1 MSVYQV
7 AVLFEAV
14 NDEVATAVAESIS
27 KGLAK
32 VSDQGVIASPKISFT
47 KFEPEQEAPA
57 VA

>member
-7 AVLFEAV
+7 AVLFETV

-47 KFEPEQEAPA
+47 KFQEETETAA
-57 VA
+57 

>member
-27 KGLAK
+27 KGLVK

-47 KFEPEQEAPA
+47 RFSQE
-57 VA
+57 VEVE